1 MKKGRSEGLG
11 ILNPMVGADN
21 SVQNGGKRYFA
32 LLSSDDDSVFLRKAL
47 HSLLEWVNDTVTEIF
62 SAGIRKY
69 AEKIL
74 ERSSERSNKGKKD
87 AQDTISE
94 LISGVQR
101 AKRFQHSCPLADYHR
116 TMFSFQQEFHSS
128 YRARKGKVLEQILRK
143 FCQEMG
149 YIVPGKGK
157 WQLIAESLKVKVQN
171 LVSGKRAPDIDLVA
185 KSEKCLL
192 VIQIRSR
199 DDTGGTTA
207 KGSLAKALLPIVDTK
222 IEISP
227 ETDIIYLVVIWE
239 PRGEKQFSSLV
250 EELASRLKDTI
261 SLPSDMNYIKET
273 VRSGKGLEVREK
285 VFLRIAYGVED
296 IEKLISEL
304 KIEEETNKQS
314 VKLSDIE
321 RLLEKPDDLWLTYA
335 VVSLELNQLLTKSKT
350 NIDYLK
356 NKVESEDRN
365 VSEDNIDE
373 LAKDLHS
380 TWEDTALPFE
390 QPTHNY
396 LYIRDM
402 LYLYLIYQQRRSQTG
417 KRRKKPSKETQ
428 SQQQFPS
435 MEGL

>member
-1 MKKGRSEGLG
+1 
-11 ILNPMVGADN
+11 MVGVDTH
-21 SVQNGGKRYFA
+21 SVQNAGRRYFV
-32 LLSSDDDSVFLRKAL
+32 LLSSDSDSEFLREAL
-47 HSLLEWVNDTVTEIF
+47 RSPLDWVKKTIMEIF
-62 SAGIRKY
+62 SKGFVKY
-69 AEKIL
+69 AKNITEK
-74 ERSSERSNKGKKD
+74 SSEKNASEKGD
-87 AQDTISE
+87 TQDTISE
-94 LISGVQR
+94 LIAGIRR
-101 AKRFQHSCPLADYHR
+101 AKELQHSYPLANYHH

-157 WQLIAESLKVKVQN
+157 WQLIAESLKVQN

-335 VVSLELNQLLTKSKT
+335 VVSLELNQLLTKNKT

-373 LAKDLHS
+373 LAKDLFS
-380 TWEDTALPFE
+380 TWKDTALPFE

-428 SQQQFPS
+428 SQSSFQPWRACEQ
-435 MEGL
+435 

>member
-1 MKKGRSEGLG
+1 LG
-11 ILNPMVGADN
+11 IVYPMVGVDTH
-21 SVQNGGKRYFA
+21 SVQNAGRRYFV
-32 LLSSDDDSVFLRKAL
+32 LLSSDSDSEFLREAL
-47 HSLLEWVNDTVTEIF
+47 RSPLNWVKKTIMEIF
-62 SAGIRKY
+62 SKGFVKY
-69 AEKIL
+69 AKNITEK
-74 ERSSERSNKGKKD
+74 SSEKNASEKGD
-87 AQDTISE
+87 TQDTISE
-94 LISGVQR
+94 LIAGIRR
-101 AKRFQHSCPLADYHR
+101 AKELQHSYPLANYHH

-157 WQLIAESLKVKVQN
+157 WQLIAESLKVEVQN

-373 LAKDLHS
+373 LAKDLFS
-380 TWEDTALPFE
+380 TWKDTALPFE

-428 SQQQFPS
+428 SQQQFPT

>member
-1 MKKGRSEGLG
+1 
-11 ILNPMVGADN
+11 
-21 SVQNGGKRYFA
+21 
-32 LLSSDDDSVFLRKAL
+32 
-47 HSLLEWVNDTVTEIF
+47 
-62 SAGIRKY
+62 
-69 AEKIL
+69 
-74 ERSSERSNKGKKD
+74 
-87 AQDTISE
+87 
-94 LISGVQR
+94 
-101 AKRFQHSCPLADYHR
+101 
-116 TMFSFQQEFHSS
+116 MFSFQQEFHSS

-157 WQLIAESLKVKVQN
+157 WQLIAESLKVEVQN

-373 LAKDLHS
+373 LAKDLFS
-380 TWEDTALPFE
+380 TWKDTALPFE

-417 KRRKKPSKETQ
+417 NRRKKPSKETQ
-428 SQQQFPS
+428 SQQQFPT

>member
-1 MKKGRSEGLG
+1 LG
-11 ILNPMVGADN
+11 IVYPMVGVDTH
-21 SVQNGGKRYFA
+21 SVQNAGRRYFV
-32 LLSSDDDSVFLRKAL
+32 LLSSDSDSEFLREAL
-47 HSLLEWVNDTVTEIF
+47 RSPLDWVKKTIMEIF
-62 SAGIRKY
+62 SKGFVKY
-69 AEKIL
+69 AKNIMEK
-74 ERSSERSNKGKKD
+74 SSEKNASEKGD
-87 AQDTISE
+87 TQDTISE
-94 LISGVQR
+94 LIAGIRR
-101 AKRFQHSCPLADYHR
+101 AKELQHSYPLANYHH

-157 WQLIAESLKVKVQN
+157 WQLIAESLKVKEQN

-261 SLPSDMNYIKET
+261 LLPSDMNYIKET

-335 VVSLELNQLLTKSKT
+335 VVSLELNQLLTKNKT

>member
-1 MKKGRSEGLG
+1 MG
-11 ILNPMVGADN
+11 IVYPMVGVDTH
-21 SVQNGGKRYFA
+21 SVQNAGRRYFV
-32 LLSSDDDSVFLRKAL
+32 LLSSDSDTEFLREAL
-47 HSLLEWVNDTVTEIF
+47 RSPLDWVKKTIMEIF
-62 SAGIRKY
+62 SKGFVKY
-69 AEKIL
+69 AKNITEK
-74 ERSSERSNKGKKD
+74 SSKKNASEKGD
-87 AQDTISE
+87 TQDTISE
-94 LISGVQR
+94 LIAGIRR
-101 AKRFQHSCPLADYHR
+101 AKELQHSYPLANYHH

-157 WQLIAESLKVKVQN
+157 WQLIAESLKVEVQN

-373 LAKDLHS
+373 LAKDLFS
-380 TWEDTALPFE
+380 TWKDTALPFE

-428 SQQQFPS
+428 SQQQFPT

>member
-1 MKKGRSEGLG
+1 M
-11 ILNPMVGADN
+11 
-21 SVQNGGKRYFA
+21 
-32 LLSSDDDSVFLRKAL
+32 
-47 HSLLEWVNDTVTEIF
+47 EIF
-62 SAGIRKY
+62 SKGFVKY
-69 AEKIL
+69 AKNITEK
-74 ERSSERSNKGKKD
+74 SSEKNASEKGD
-87 AQDTISE
+87 TQDTISE
-94 LISGVQR
+94 LIAGIRR
-101 AKRFQHSCPLADYHR
+101 AKELQHSYPLANYHH

-157 WQLIAESLKVKVQN
+157 WQLIAESLKVQN

-314 VKLSDIE
+314 FKLSDIE

-373 LAKDLHS
+373 LAKDLFS
-380 TWEDTALPFE
+380 TWKDTALPFE

-428 SQQQFPS
+428 SQQQFPT